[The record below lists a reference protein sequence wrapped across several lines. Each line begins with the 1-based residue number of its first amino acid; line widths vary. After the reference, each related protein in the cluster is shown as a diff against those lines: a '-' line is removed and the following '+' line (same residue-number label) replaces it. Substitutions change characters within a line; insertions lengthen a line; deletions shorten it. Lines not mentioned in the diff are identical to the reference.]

1 MNNEYDS
8 TSTPET
14 GNFGLGRL
22 TKVTDQSGS
31 TAFQYDRLGNNIKK
45 IRAVTGVAGTFATSS
60 EYNAL
65 SRETRPNITDSV
77 GAMSQNFIYDEL
89 SRLKLAV
96 SAATYGS
103 KYYEYDRTGNMIY
116 NPDAQ
121 ASGSSYYLD
130 GSLSNATI
138 SGATWANGTL
148 GDAPN

>member
-1 MNNEYDS
+1 MNYLKMNNEYDS

-22 TKVTDQSGS
+22 TKVTDLSGS

-60 EYNAL
+60 EYNVL

-103 KYYEYDRTGNMIY
+103 KYYEYDRTGRLLGTDLGGVLGYYGIY
-116 NPDAQ
+116 MNSYTQ
-121 ASGSSYYLD
+121 QSSGEYL
-130 GSLSNATI
+130 
-138 SGATWANGTL
+138 
-148 GDAPN
+148 